1 MERYGEARAR
11 RVGRPRSGHP
21 NFVIAKLMAW
31 FEDEFL
37 DAPIQEFGDVELVC
51 GGAGDFV
58 NPAELA
64 KLLAGFAEGAEEFPV
79 EREFVD
85 AAGES
90 VGGVENLTW
99 SWRNANGPGGAGR
112 HSAGGGGGLVADSG
126 ASIGGRGDIDGE
138 FAKEFSVR
146 IENLD
151 AVVAAVGDVN
161 IVLRVD
167 SDAVRSAELA
177 GLIARFAPGPEP
189 VAVLVDLGDARID
202 VAVADVSVAGGIP
215 RDVGDL
221 AKHSIDGRKRRL
233 DVLERLG
240 AFIGGFLLAAEDH
253 DDATIGIE
261 LDDHVRAFVGDPDVV
276 VLIDFDGVGERPGVE
291 VVADF
296 AEEFSVGSKFEELRG
311 SGGVG
316 GAGGGAARENGDVA
330 FRIDGDTGGF
340 AEINIGGELQGV
352 GDGMEKGFWRLMGE
366 KRSGSKK
373 EQNKNRS
380 FHVDG
385 TS

>member
-11 RVGRPRSGHP
+11 ASGAHRLGHP
-21 NFVIAKLMAW
+21 NFVIGKLMGW
-31 FEDEFL
+31 LENEFL
-37 DAPIQEFGDVELVC
+37 DAPVQEFGDVEFVC

-58 NPAELA
+58 NPAELT
-64 KLLAGFAEGAEEFPV
+64 KLLAGFAEDAEEFPV

-99 SWRNANGPGGAGR
+99 SWRNANGPWGAGR

-126 ASIGGRGDIDGE
+126 ASLGGRGDIDGE

-151 AVVAAVGDVN
+151 AVVAAVGNVN

-177 GLIARFAPGPEP
+177 GLVARFAPGFEP

-215 RDVGDL
+215 SHVRNL
-221 AKHSIDGRKRRL
+221 AEHAIDRSKGWL

-240 AFIGGFLLAAEDH
+240 AFVGGFLLATEDH
-253 DDATIGIE
+253 HDAAFGIE
-261 LDDHVRAFVGDPDVV
+261 LDNHVGAFVGDPDVV
-276 VLIDFDGVGERPGVE
+276 VLIDFDGVGEGPGVE

-316 GAGGGAARENGDVA
+316 GAGGVAAREDEDVA

-340 AEINIGGELQGV
+340 AEINIGRKLQEV
-352 GDGMEKGFWRLMGE
+352 GGGMEKDFGRLLGG
-366 KRSGSKK
+366 KRGSSEE
-373 EQNKNRS
+373 EQNKDR
-380 FHVDG
+380 G
-385 TS
+385 